1 VPKNRQNIKTSTYR
15 QPHSDSSKKQ
25 TKAVFLTTKIT
36 DFNLNNLFLEVD
48 LGQEFFDA
56 EQKRLK
62 SAVVRTKTYRI
73 RGNKM
78 LIFFL
83 CWGAASV
90 VGTLIA
96 LSLIWSGK
104 RTSQKTSELS
114 SRTAPDSASV
124 SRTLQA

>member
-1 VPKNRQNIKTSTYR
+1 MAFS
-15 QPHSDSSKKQ
+15 
-25 TKAVFLTTKIT
+25 
-36 DFNLNNLFLEVD
+36 LNNLFLEVN
-48 LGQEFFDA
+48 LVQVFFDA
-56 EQKRLK
+56 QQKKLK

-73 RGNKM
+73 RSNEM
-78 LIFFL
+78 LTFFL

-124 SRTLQA
+124 SRTLRA